1 MAALK
6 EEQCYGLSCG
16 QVSNGSNVS
25 VFHVK
30 LTDSALRAFEGYQNF
45 KGLSSQPLIR
55 FTGNQGASQVQ
66 GIRAHRAGL
75 LQRGACEHDS
85 MLEE

>member
-16 QVSNGSNVS
+16 RVSNGSNVS

-30 LTDSALRAFEGYQNF
+30 LTDSALRAFEAYRSAKVRGSAALWGVGTFNF
-45 KGLSSQPLIR
+45 CFCLVRVESV
-55 FTGNQGASQVQ
+55 ASEL
-66 GIRAHRAGL
+66 RA
-75 LQRGACEHDS
+75 
-85 MLEE
+85 